1 VHGETKNDN
10 DESECG
16 DHLMIRVEA
25 LTRLYGDLA
34 AVDQVSFE
42 IGAGEIV
49 GLLGHNGAGKTTIMK
64 MLTGYLEP
72 TGGSVEI
79 DGMDISTE
87 REAVQRRI
95 GYLPENDPLYY
106 EMTVID
112 YLDYTATLHGV
123 PDAMRADRIRAAIVR
138 TELSSRATDTI
149 GTLSRGFCQRVG
161 VAQAIL
167 HNPRVLILDEPTN
180 GLDPTQV
187 QHMRDLIRNVA
198 ENATVILSTHILHEV
213 QAICSRVIIIHEGRK
228 VLDSTMDELLAGK
241 RLQVAVD
248 AGPETALALLGAV
261 HGIVSVESM
270 QQRGP
275 GHRYVLDL
283 VDEGDPAEAAH
294 TIASRIATAGWKLY
308 ALQPESRNLEQIF
321 SEISAMEREYSR

>member
-1 VHGETKNDN
+1 
-10 DESECG
+10 
-16 DHLMIRVEA
+16 MIRVES
-25 LTRLYGDLA
+25 LTRTYGDLT

-42 IGAGEIV
+42 IGTGEIV

-72 TGGSVEI
+72 TGGCIEI
-79 DGMDISTE
+79 NGLDISTK
-87 REAVQRRI
+87 RATVQRQI

-112 YLDYTATLHGV
+112 YLDYAATLHGI
-123 PDAMRADRIRAAIVR
+123 PDTERTDRIREAIAQ

-187 QHMRDLIRNVA
+187 QHMRALIRSMA
-198 ENATVILSTHILHEV
+198 EHATVILSTHILQEV
-213 QAICSRVIIIHEGRK
+213 QAICSRVIIIQDGRK
-228 VLDSTMDELLAGK
+228 VLDSTMDELLTGK

-248 AGPETALALLGAV
+248 AEPERAIKMLSSVNGV
-261 HGIVSVESM
+261 VSVESVS
-270 QQRGP
+270 QRGP
-275 GHRYVLDL
+275 GNRYVLDL
-283 VDEGDPAEAAH
+283 GNDVDPAEAAH
-294 TIASRIATAGWKLY
+294 IVASRIATEGWKLY
-308 ALQPESRNLEQIF
+308 ALQPERRDLEQIF
-321 SEISAMEREYSR
+321 SEISAVERAHSG

>member
-1 VHGETKNDN
+1 
-10 DESECG
+10 
-16 DHLMIRVEA
+16 MIRVES
-25 LTRLYGDLA
+25 LTRTYGDLT

-42 IGAGEIV
+42 IGTGEIV

-72 TGGSVEI
+72 TGGCIEI
-79 DGMDISTE
+79 NGLDISTK
-87 REAVQRRI
+87 RATVQRQI

-112 YLDYTATLHGV
+112 YLDYAATLHGV
-123 PDAMRADRIRAAIVR
+123 PDAERTDRIREAIAQ
-138 TELSSRATDTI
+138 TELSSKATDTI

-187 QHMRDLIRNVA
+187 QHMRDLIRSMA
-198 ENATVILSTHILHEV
+198 EHATVILSTHILQEV
-213 QAICSRVIIIHEGRK
+213 QAICSRVIIIHDGRK
-228 VLDSTMDELLAGK
+228 VLDSTMDELLTGK

-248 AGPETALALLGAV
+248 AEPERAIKMLSSVNGV
-261 HGIVSVESM
+261 VSVESVS
-270 QQRGP
+270 QRGP
-275 GHRYVLDL
+275 GNRYVLDL
-283 VDEGDPAEAAH
+283 GNDGDPAEAAH
-294 TIASRIATAGWKLY
+294 IVASRIATEGWKLY
-308 ALQPESRNLEQIF
+308 ALQPERRDLEQIF
-321 SEISAMEREYSR
+321 SEISAVERAYSG

>member
-1 VHGETKNDN
+1 
-10 DESECG
+10 
-16 DHLMIRVEA
+16 MIRVES
-25 LTRLYGDLA
+25 LTRTYGDLT

-42 IGAGEIV
+42 IRTGEIV

-72 TGGSVEI
+72 TGGCIEI
-79 DGMDISTE
+79 NGLDISTK
-87 REAVQRRI
+87 RATVQRQI

-112 YLDYTATLHGV
+112 YLDYAATLHGI
-123 PDAMRADRIRAAIVR
+123 PDTERTDRIREAIAQ

-187 QHMRDLIRNVA
+187 QHMRALIRSMA
-198 ENATVILSTHILHEV
+198 EHATVILSTHILQEV
-213 QAICSRVIIIHEGRK
+213 QAICSRVIIIQDGRK
-228 VLDSTMDELLAGK
+228 VLDSTMDELLTGK

-248 AGPETALALLGAV
+248 AEPERAIKMLSSVNGV
-261 HGIVSVESM
+261 VSVESVS
-270 QQRGP
+270 QRGP
-275 GHRYVLDL
+275 GNRYVLDL
-283 VDEGDPAEAAH
+283 GNDVDPAEAAH
-294 TIASRIATAGWKLY
+294 IVASRIATEGWKLY
-308 ALQPESRNLEQIF
+308 ALQPERRDLEQIF
-321 SEISAMEREYSR
+321 SEISAVERAYSG

>member
-1 VHGETKNDN
+1 
-10 DESECG
+10 
-16 DHLMIRVEA
+16 MIRVEA
-25 LTRLYGDLA
+25 LTRTYGGLI

-72 TGGSVEI
+72 TGGTIEI
-79 DGMDISTE
+79 DGLDISTE
-87 REAVQRRI
+87 REAAQQRI

-112 YLDYTATLHGV
+112 YLDYAATLHGV
-123 PDAMRADRIRAAIVR
+123 PDAERTDRIREAIIQ
-138 TELSSRATDTI
+138 TELSTKATDTI

-167 HNPRVLILDEPTN
+167 HNPRVLMLDEPTN

-187 QHMRDLIRNVA
+187 QHMRDLIRIVA
-198 ENATVILSTHILHEV
+198 EHATVILSTHILQEV
-213 QAICSRVIIIHEGRK
+213 QAVCNRVIIIHDGQK
-228 VLDSTMDELLAGK
+228 VLDSDMDELLTGK
-241 RLQVAVD
+241 RLQVVVD
-248 AGPETALALLGAV
+248 AESERALELLKSV
-261 HGIVSVESM
+261 DGILSVEPM
-270 QQRGP
+270 AQREP

-283 VDEGDPAEAAH
+283 ADEDDPAEAAH
-294 TIASRIATAGWKLY
+294 IVASRIATAGWKLY
-308 ALQPESRNLEQIF
+308 ALQPERRNLEQIF
-321 SEISAMEREYSR
+321 SEISAQERT